1 MRIIGEFIVTPVA
14 LFSLKAELA
23 SQAFGDR
30 LEFNANTVKEED
42 KVIKSRKSIIAHT
55 LKYIKNKDYR
65 RL

>member
-30 LEFNANTVKEED
+30 LAFNANTVNEEV
-42 KVIKSRKSIIAHT
+42 KVIKIRKSIIAHT
-55 LKYIKNKDYR
+55 L
-65 RL
+65 